1 MKIYLYSACYEILR
15 VLDKNTKDS
24 STEDHFMIKQ
34 SLKKIA
40 LYFLFPFFL
49 ILYRED
55 VITRILFL
63 LTLMEKPVDETLT
76 CLVILDL
83 YD

>member
-40 LYFLFPFFL
+40 L
-49 ILYRED
+49 
-55 VITRILFL
+55 
-63 LTLMEKPVDETLT
+63 
-76 CLVILDL
+76 
-83 YD
+83 

>member
-40 LYFLFPFFL
+40 LYFISFSFSYY
-49 ILYRED
+49 IRED
-55 VITRILFL
+55 IITRILFL
-63 LTLMEKPVDETLT
+63 LTLMEKPIDETLT